1 MITRPLDL
9 SSKLHPPAAN
19 FDYLFWVNG
28 VLIILTFVFF
38 GSRFVLSPG
47 MGLGEVDQ
55 LLPVNSSA
63 VAGAVATQLTLNITQ
78 GEKLYVDTGF
88 VTFDQLKE
96 WLATQA
102 KAHPGAT
109 LLVRAN
115 PNNPTKL
122 LFQITEAAN
131 SVGIKIQL
139 AGLDRAEA
147 TPDQP

>member
-1 MITRPLDL
+1 
-9 SSKLHPPAAN
+9 
-19 FDYLFWVNG
+19 
-28 VLIILTFVFF
+28 
-38 GSRFVLSPG
+38 
-47 MGLGEVDQ
+47 MGLGQIDQ
-55 LLPVNSSA
+55 LLPVNANA
-63 VAGAVATQLTLNITQ
+63 VAGAVSTQLTLNITQ

-88 VTFDQLKE
+88 VTFEQLKD

-131 SVGIKIQL
+131 AVGIKVQL

-147 TPDQP
+147 SSDQ

>member
-9 SSKLHPPAAN
+9 QSKLRPPPAN

-28 VLIILTFVFF
+28 VLIALFFVFF

-47 MGLGEVDQ
+47 MGLGQIDQ
-55 LLPVNSSA
+55 LLPANANA
-63 VAGAVATQLTLNITQ
+63 VAGAVPTQLTLNITQ

-88 VTFDQLKE
+88 VTFEQLKD
-96 WLATQA
+96 WLAAQA
-102 KAHPGAT
+102 KVHPGAT

-115 PNNPTKL
+115 PSNPTKL

-131 SVGIKIQL
+131 AVGIKVQL
-139 AGLDRAEA
+139 AGLDRADA
-147 TPDQP
+147 SSVQ

>member
-9 SSKLHPPAAN
+9 QSKLRPDPTS

-28 VLIILTFVFF
+28 ALIALFFVFF

-47 MGLGEVDQ
+47 MGLGQIDQ
-55 LLPVNSSA
+55 LLPVNAASVS
-63 VAGAVATQLTLNITQ
+63 GAVPTQLTLNITQ

-88 VTFDQLKE
+88 VTFDQLKD

-102 KAHPGAT
+102 KVHPGAT

-115 PNNPTKL
+115 PSNPTKL
-122 LFQITEAAN
+122 LFRITEAAN
-131 SVGIKIQL
+131 AVGIKVQL

-147 TPDQP
+147 TADQ

>member
-9 SSKLHPPAAN
+9 SSKLRPPPAN
-19 FDYLFWVNG
+19 FDFLFWING
-28 VLIILTFVFF
+28 VLIALFFVFF

-47 MGLGEVDQ
+47 MGLGQVDQ
-55 LLPVNSSA
+55 LLPVNANA
-63 VAGAVATQLTLNITQ
+63 VAGAVPTQLTLNITQ

-96 WLATQA
+96 WLAVQA
-102 KAHPGAT
+102 KAHPGST

-115 PNNPTKL
+115 PSNPTKL

-131 SVGIKIQL
+131 AVGIKIQL
-139 AGLDRAEA
+139 ASLDRAEA
-147 TPDQP
+147 GADQ